1 MGINNKKVCLIIIDG
16 WGIGRN
22 DHTNPIFLN
31 NPPYITALKQNYPY
45 YALQT
50 SGIASGLR
58 YLEEGSSEVGHLII
72 GSGKVIYQAKTRI
85 DQSIS
90 NNTFLEN
97 QVLLSAISH
106 SKQNN
111 STLHLLGMLS
121 SSESLASQSHLI
133 SLIYMARINGVTNIC
148 LHLISDGKDGP
159 KNEIINLVN
168 KLNQESSRLGA
179 ITIGSIS
186 GRFYALNDHSE
197 MYLDKY
203 CNFLLSNNSNFSK
216 ELLPHLLEL
225 QQKNITD
232 EFIEPF
238 ATKNFK
244 PISNNDSLVFFNLK
258 PNYFPIEYLIQ
269 KLNTSISGLTNLKI
283 VSFVDLKQDLNIPIA
298 FPNEKVEYSLSM
310 ILSQNQ
316 KRQAH
321 LTESLKSLHI
331 TYYFNGL
338 NQKPFPGEY

>member
-1 MGINNKKVCLIIIDG
+1 MNKKVCLIIIDG
-16 WGIGRN
+16 WGIGHN

-31 NPPYITALKQNYPY
+31 KPPYLDSLKQNYPY

-50 SGIASGLR
+50 SGIASGLN

-90 NNTFLEN
+90 NNTFLTN
-97 QVLLSAISH
+97 QVLLTAINH
-106 SKQNN
+106 AKQNN
-111 STLHLLGMLS
+111 STLHLLGMISSSDSLS
-121 SSESLASQSHLI
+121 SFSHLI
-133 SLIYMARINGVTNIC
+133 SLIYMAKINGVTNIC

-159 KNEIINLVN
+159 KNEIIDLIT
-168 KLNQESSRLGA
+168 KLNNESSRLGA

-203 CNFLLSNNSNFSK
+203 CNFLLSSDSINFSK

-225 QQKNITD
+225 QQKTITD

-238 ATKNFK
+238 AVKNSFK
-244 PISNNDSLVFFNLK
+244 PISNNDSIILFNLK
-258 PNYFPIEYLIQ
+258 PNFFPIEYLIQ
-269 KLNTSISGLTNLKI
+269 KLNTNISGLTNLKI
-283 VSFVDLKQDLNIPIA
+283 ASFVDMKPSLNATIA

-310 ILSQNQ
+310 VLSQNQ

-321 LTESLKSLHI
+321 LTESLKSLHV